1 MEQSETSFR
10 HWAVCELRKPGHGK
24 LSRRYKNGRECGLA
38 LPSGKCLYFIPFF
51 LRVLRK
57 LESILHNTL
66 VPFFFLLRFF
76 FSLFHSFS
84 LWLSSFTRNV
94 LCITDSYF
102 HRQDSVFVSNPIDAI
117 PLTRFPFSFAVRFP
131 FCFPFFIWLFSSLLF
146 PS

>member
-1 MEQSETSFR
+1 SFR

-38 LPSGKCLYFIPFF
+38 LPSGKCLYFI
-51 LRVLRK
+51 
-57 LESILHNTL
+57 S
-66 VPFFFLLRFF
+66 FFFCVCCASLNPSSITPSFRFF
-76 FSLFHSFS
+76 FFSCSFFLFHSFS
-84 LWLSSFTRNV
+84 LWLSSFTPNV